1 MIAHLHTIGDWLRA
15 YRSGATTPTEAL
27 RAWRAHVADD
37 DPAWIH
43 VCTAE
48 QLETQLLALAAHDPS
63 DLPLYGVPFAVKDN
77 IDVENWVTTAA
88 CPDFAFTANRSAEV
102 VLRLQAAGAVVV
114 GKTNLDQFATGL
126 VGTRSPYGAVP
137 NTFDPRYVSGGS
149 SSGSAS
155 VVSRGLVPFALGT
168 DTAGSGRVP
177 AGLNHLVGLKPTPG
191 LVPMRGVLPACK
203 TLDVVSIFALD
214 IADAALVLAQIE
226 GAEDEATHQFHM
238 PRLPWLGRPGWPL
251 RVGVPREPVLDA
263 SLGYDQAHV
272 EAVQQ
277 LRVMGAQVVEVDMQ
291 EMTEV
296 ARLLYEGPWVA
307 ERDTV
312 VGDLIASSPGSV
324 DPTVASVIGLARKF
338 SASDSFRARYQLAE
352 HVKTLRALWQDVDVL
367 MVPTAPT
374 CPTLEAVAQ
383 DPITRNNELGQY
395 TNFVNLLGWAAVAMP
410 ASISSIGLPYGV
422 TFIAQGGSDAALV
435 SWAEQWQAA
444 CAQRA
449 GSVAA
454 EMGAGTEDVVRTSGL
469 RHQASM
475 RLAVVGAHLHGMP
488 LHSQMI
494 ERGCRLIATTE
505 TAAYYRLYAL
515 SNMQPPKPGL
525 QRVPKG
531 QGAAITVEVYEM
543 PLDQVG
549 SFLALIPPPLG
560 LGNIE
565 LADGRW
571 IKGFICESS
580 ALEGAR
586 DITAFGGW
594 RAFMAEG
601 KQELSHG

>member
-1 MIAHLHTIGDWLRA
+1 MIEHLHTIGDWLQA
-15 YRSGATTPTEAL
+15 YRSGATTPAAAL
-27 RAWRAHVADD
+27 RAWRARAAAD

-43 VCTAE
+43 VCTDE
-48 QLETQLLALAAHDPS
+48 QLETQLRALAARAPA

-77 IDVENWVTTAA
+77 IDVADWVTTAA
-88 CPDFAFTANRSAEV
+88 CPDFAFTADCSAEV

-126 VGTRSPYGAVP
+126 VGTRSPYGAVA
-137 NTFDPRYVSGGS
+137 NTFDARYVSGGS

-226 GAEDEATHQFHM
+226 GAEDEATHQFHA
-238 PRLPWLGRPGWPL
+238 PRLPWLGRLGHPL
-251 RVGVPREPVLDA
+251 RVGVPREPVLDSA
-263 SLGYDQAHV
+263 LGYDQAHLQ
-272 EAVQQ
+272 AVQQ
-277 LRVMGAQVVEVDMQ
+277 LRALGAEVVEVDMCA
-291 EMTEV
+291 MAEV
-296 ARLLYEGPWVA
+296 ASLLYQGPWVA

-312 VGDLIASSPGSV
+312 VGGLLASSPDSV
-324 DPTVASVIGLARKF
+324 DPTVAAVIGQAKRF

-352 HVKTLRALWQDVDVL
+352 YAKTLHALWQDVDVL
-367 MVPTAPT
+367 MVPTTPT

-383 DPITRNNELGQY
+383 DPITRNSELGRY

-410 ASISSIGLPYGV
+410 SSISSSGLPYGV
-422 TFIAQGGSDAALV
+422 TFIAPGGSDAALV
-435 SWAEQWQAA
+435 AWAQQWQAA

-449 GSVAA
+449 GCVAA
-454 EMGAGTEDVVRTSGL
+454 GVCAVTRDVVQASGL
-469 RHQASM
+469 RHQATLQ
-475 RLAVVGAHLHGMP
+475 LAVVGAHLSGMP
-488 LHSQMI
+488 LHGQMV
-494 ERGCRLIATTE
+494 ERSCRLVAATE
-505 TAAYYRLYAL
+505 TAAHYRLYAL
-515 SNMQPPKPGL
+515 PNTQPPKPGL
-525 QRVPKG
+525 QRVAKG
-531 QGAAITVEVYEM
+531 QGAAIAVEVYEM

-549 SFLALIPPPLG
+549 SFLSLIPPPLG
-560 LGNIE
+560 LGNVE
-565 LADGRW
+565 LTDGRW
-571 IKGFICESS
+571 VKGFICESS

-594 RAFMAEG
+594 RAFVAEG
-601 KQELSHG
+601 QKELSHV